1 LEEEETMSEQ
11 STGELPDHVAQYLL
25 RRALSDIPQSV
36 LDTLAELSPEEVE
49 VLDRFGASLHEAGV
63 GPHSYTFLIH

>member
-1 LEEEETMSEQ
+1 MGEQ
-11 STGELPDHVAQYLL
+11 RSGELPDYVAQYLL
-25 RRALSDIPQSV
+25 KRALSDIPQSV
-36 LDTLAELSPEEVE
+36 LDALAELSPEEVE

>member
-1 LEEEETMSEQ
+1 MGEQ
-11 STGELPDHVAQYLL
+11 RSGELPDYVAEYLL

-36 LDTLAELSPEEVE
+36 QDVLAELSPEEIE
-49 VLDRFGASLHEAGV
+49 VLDRLGASMQEAGV

>member
-1 LEEEETMSEQ
+1 MAEQ
-11 STGELPDHVAQYLL
+11 STSELPDHVAQYLL

-36 LDTLAELSPEEVE
+36 LDALAELSPEEVE
-49 VLDRFGASLHEAGV
+49 VLDRLGASLHEAGV